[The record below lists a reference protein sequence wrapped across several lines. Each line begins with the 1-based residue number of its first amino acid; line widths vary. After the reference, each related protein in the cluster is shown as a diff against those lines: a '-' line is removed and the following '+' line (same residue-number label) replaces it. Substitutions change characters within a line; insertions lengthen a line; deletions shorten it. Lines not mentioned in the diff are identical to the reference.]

1 MSKLNIILGGWL
13 ALNAVVAIKLLT
25 RRSRP
30 HMQHRLFRWVIG
42 DRQRERAVW
51 RMPSSWRTDITTR
64 SVPRIR

>member
-42 DRQRERAVW
+42 DRPPAR
-51 RMPSSWRTDITTR
+51 
-64 SVPRIR
+64 PRGLAHALIVAHRHHH